1 MTMFRCAEDQSRT
14 GIHNTLEFLQV
25 MVGNAVEET
34 VAIVCSLLHC
44 RLQRK
49 VKITEECFA
58 HYFEYI
64 SIYLPNVNM

>member
-1 MTMFRCAEDQSRT
+1 MF
-14 GIHNTLEFLQV
+14 
-25 MVGNAVEET
+25 NAVLTVESVEEILKFDHQLKVT
-34 VAIVCSLLHC
+34 EQYFPVM
-44 RLQRK
+44 RK